1 MRGSKH
7 LTGRAGTS
15 FVGGL
20 LFGSLFVNSVT
31 AVTLTG
37 PDYAQ
42 DFDSLAGS
50 GTTGTLV
57 PLDWAISEVP
67 TSTPLSYGVS
77 TGSATTGNTYSFGA
91 AGSPDRALGG

>member
-1 MRGSKH
+1 MRGSKNI
-7 LTGRAGTS
+7 TERVGTS
-15 FVGGL
+15 FVCGL

-42 DFDSLAGS
+42 NFDSLAGS
-50 GTTGTLV
+50 GTTGTVL

-67 TSTPLSYGVS
+67 TMLIRLVDKTSTILI
-77 TGSATTGNTYSFGA
+77 AFRNGN
-91 AGSPDRALGG
+91 RC